1 MNQGEIVYENFYIS
15 DEEGKTPSIPLYAPD
30 IALSLDEESDVRP
43 YETYSVEMRASG
55 FEVMEIQNVQVFAE
69 ESSYLPV
76 HPIPTRRQV
85 FEGRDISNIPDHHLL
100 TNYGGNNQ
108 GQTPHNNGRFL
119 SQVVIPPLISVHLG
133 RTQSNAENDTEP
145 YLC

>member
-76 HPIPTRRQV
+76 RGGRYSKAGTSATSPT
-85 FEGRDISNIPDHHLL
+85 II
-100 TNYGGNNQ
+100 
-108 GQTPHNNGRFL
+108 
-119 SQVVIPPLISVHLG
+119 
-133 RTQSNAENDTEP
+133 
-145 YLC
+145 C